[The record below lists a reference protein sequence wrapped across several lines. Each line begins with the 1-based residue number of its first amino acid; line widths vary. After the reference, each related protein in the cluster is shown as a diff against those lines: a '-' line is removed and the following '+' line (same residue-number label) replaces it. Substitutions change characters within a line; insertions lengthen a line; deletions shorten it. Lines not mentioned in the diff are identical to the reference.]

1 MKHLYKILTVLLGI
15 LFLFYFKHLFEKL
28 PQINFKEILSEV
40 NYFYVALS
48 LSAYLFSHVIRAIR
62 IVVLMGR
69 QDYSL
74 WKLIYMQFYTNGIN
88 LILPFKLGEVYRVI
102 EFNKLIKD
110 SNRLLITVITEKTL
124 DLLLLF
130 IWALLAILFL
140 GQQIEVLQTIV
151 WVLLALIASSLIILF
166 VIPENI
172 RSVNVFLAKRYNSKW
187 VISVL
192 ALTDRIASV
201 IANMKHILRGNASTI
216 LLLTFAIWFF
226 EMLGFTY
233 LLPFMAEKSQ
243 VWLLSILVFL
253 SSLIPSVS
261 MGIGGLQLSFSALNY
276 GFNSLVISLTYQT
289 FIFAPAVLLGLLLHL
304 YMVTKRKHAVLAP
317 L

>member
-1 MKHLYKILTVLLGI
+1 MKHLYKILTVVLGI
-15 LFLFYFKHLFEKL
+15 LFLFYFKHLFEEL
-28 PQINFKEILSEV
+28 PKINFHEILSEV
-40 NYFYVALS
+40 NYFYVAFS
-48 LSAYLFSHVIRAIR
+48 LLAYLFSHVIRAIR

-110 SNRLLITVITEKTL
+110 SNRLLLTIITEKTL

-140 GQQIEVLQTIV
+140 GQQIAVLQLVV
-151 WVLLALIASSLIILF
+151 WILMALIASSLVILF
-166 VIPENI
+166 VLPENI
-172 RSVNVFLAKRYNSKW
+172 RSINVFLAKRYNSRW
-187 VISVL
+187 VVNVL
-192 ALTDRIASV
+192 AFSDKIASV
-201 IANMKHILRGNASTI
+201 IANIKLTLKGNASTI

-233 LLPFMAEKSQ
+233 LLPFMAEK
-243 VWLLSILVFL
+243 
-253 SSLIPSVS
+253 
-261 MGIGGLQLSFSALNY
+261 
-276 GFNSLVISLTYQT
+276 
-289 FIFAPAVLLGLLLHL
+289 
-304 YMVTKRKHAVLAP
+304 
-317 L
+317 